1 MSSPNFIDSWFNM
14 LSAAAGKPIAVN
26 LPGSGSIGG
35 FSYQPYTTWEAPSL
49 YRGNVALEQSIY
61 TGVASPGKQL
71 GKLTD
76 VVLALATILQA
87 DVNAS
92 KDTKAKVDELGKIAQ
107 LIEDL
112 KTPVLDAAEQ
122 NARDDLEK
130 LRGLNKNKLR
140 EVLDEFDRKL
150 KEDKP

>member
-1 MSSPNFIDSWFNM
+1 MTSPNFIDSWFQM

-35 FSYQPYTTWEAPSL
+35 FTYQPYTTWEAPSL

-76 VVLALATILQA
+76 VVLELAEILKDKVDALPKA
-87 DVNAS
+87 
-92 KDTKAKVDELGKIAQ
+92 KAKVDELEKIAK
-107 LIEDL
+107 LIEEL
-112 KTPVLDAAEQ
+112 KTPVLESAEQ
-122 NARDDLEK
+122 NARDDLQK
-130 LRGLNKNKLR
+130 LLGLNKKALR
-140 EVLDEFDRKL
+140 TLLDDFDKKL
-150 KEDKP
+150 KGDKS